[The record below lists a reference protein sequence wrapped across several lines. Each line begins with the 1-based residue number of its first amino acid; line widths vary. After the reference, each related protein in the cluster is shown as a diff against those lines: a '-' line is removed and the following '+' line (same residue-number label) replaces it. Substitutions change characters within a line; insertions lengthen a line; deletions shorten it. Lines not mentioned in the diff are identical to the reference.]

1 MTKRCALAC
10 MVATVATLSVAS
22 TAGAIP
28 NKVPEPWVCGGTATP
43 IVTAGR
49 NGWIDGVKYKA
60 LELTIVGTFTPT
72 GGTPQPF
79 TEFKQWAG
87 GGTGITCTMH
97 VDQTDDEGHFV
108 GDFNVVAVPA

>member
-1 MTKRCALAC
+1 MGKRWALAG
-10 MVATVATLSVAS
+10 TVETIATLSVTS

-28 NKVPEPWVCGGTATP
+28 KKEPEPWVCGSTATP

-60 LELTIVGTFTPT
+60 LELTINGTFTPT
-72 GGTPQPF
+72 GGTAQPF

-97 VDQTDDEGHFV
+97 VDATDDEGHFV
-108 GDFNVVAVPA
+108 ADFTVVAVPA